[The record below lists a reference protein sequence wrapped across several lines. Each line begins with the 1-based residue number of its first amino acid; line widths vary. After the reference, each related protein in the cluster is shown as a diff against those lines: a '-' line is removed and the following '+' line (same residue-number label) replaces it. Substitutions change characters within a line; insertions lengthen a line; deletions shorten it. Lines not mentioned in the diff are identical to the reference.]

1 MNRDRGRVFRTAML
15 AGALAVLP
23 AVTGG
28 PVAWADASDSADTAA
43 ADVAVPPGPPAPDAA
58 PVAAPVVSE
67 SGNPISAAC
76 KQFGAALNLA
86 ALNYE
91 DFAYATAGNGNYVD
105 YQDPTVW
112 RSNVIGRT
120 ALREAAAAALSASR
134 APGLPPEVSDPMQT
148 WSVHAT
154 KLLLIMGLH
163 GGGDSL
169 NTTASQLNVDAHD
182 GQLACARNGG
192 RA

>member
-1 MNRDRGRVFRTAML
+1 MNHDRGRVLHAAVF
-15 AGALAVLP
+15 AGVLVVLP
-23 AVTGG
+23 AVTGSHI
-28 PVAWADASDSADTAA
+28 AWADADDPADTAGT
-43 ADVAVPPGPPAPDAA
+43 DVAAPPAPQAPGPA
-58 PVAAPVVSE
+58 PVMAE
-67 SGNPISAAC
+67 SNNAISAAC

-91 DFAYATAGNGNYVD
+91 DFAYATAGNGNTVD

-112 RSNVIGRT
+112 RSNVVGRT

-134 APGLPPEVSDPMQT
+134 APGLPPEVSDPMQS

-154 KLLLIMGLH
+154 KLVLIMGLH
-163 GGGDSL
+163 GGGESL
-169 NTTASQLNVDAHD
+169 NTTANQLNVDAHD
-182 GQLACARNGG
+182 AQLACALSGG

>member
-1 MNRDRGRVFRTAML
+1 V
-15 AGALAVLP
+15 LAVLP
-23 AVTGG
+23 AVTGIHI
-28 PVAWADASDSADTAA
+28 AWADPDDP
-43 ADVAVPPGPPAPDAA
+43 ADVAGVDVAGPPAPRAPGPA
-58 PVAAPVVSE
+58 PVAAPVMAE
-67 SGNPISAAC
+67 SDNAISAAC

-91 DFAYATAGNGNYVD
+91 DFAYATAGNGNTVD
-105 YQDPTVW
+105 YRDPTVW
-112 RSNVIGRT
+112 RSNVVGRT

-134 APGLPPEVSDPMQT
+134 APGLPPEVSDPMQS

-154 KLLLIMGLH
+154 KLVLIMGLH

-169 NTTASQLNVDAHD
+169 NSTANQLNADAHD
-182 GQLACARNGG
+182 GQLACALNGG

>member
-1 MNRDRGRVFRTAML
+1 MA
-15 AGALAVLP
+15 
-23 AVTGG
+23 
-28 PVAWADASDSADTAA
+28 
-43 ADVAVPPGPPAPDAA
+43 
-58 PVAAPVVSE
+58 E

-86 ALNYE
+86 AQNYE

-105 YQDPTVW
+105 YQDPTVS
-112 RSNVIGRT
+112 RSNIVGRT
-120 ALREAAAAALSASR
+120 ALREAAAVALSASR
-134 APGLPPEVSDPMQT
+134 APGLPPEVSDPMQS

-154 KLLLIMGLH
+154 KLLLIMGLR

-169 NTTASQLNVDAHD
+169 NSSANQLNVDAHD
-182 GQLACARNGG
+182 AQLACALNGG